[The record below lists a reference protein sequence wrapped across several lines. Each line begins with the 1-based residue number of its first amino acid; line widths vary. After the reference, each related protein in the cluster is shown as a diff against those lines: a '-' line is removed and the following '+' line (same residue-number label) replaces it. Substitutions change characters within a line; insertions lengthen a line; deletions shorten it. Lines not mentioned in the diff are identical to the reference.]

1 MRQLLFLIS
10 ILPALSACGSIGA
23 RTTDVSLHVSDN
35 EIPRIDCRPYPRPGV
50 LELGDIEPQ
59 SRADG
64 WFISHEDYK
73 ELSDMWDATI
83 LYMKQTRA
91 IASYFADCIGN
102 YNRSLAEL
110 EQRSRQGGPAPGEA
124 VREGARFRLP
134 PIFSDLFR

>member
-1 MRQLLFLIS
+1 MKSLVTLIS
-10 ILPALSACGSIGA
+10 ILPLLAACGGFGA
-23 RTTDVSLHVSDN
+23 RTTDVSVHVQDI
-35 EIPRIDCRPYPRPGV
+35 EIPEIDCRPFPRPSL

-64 WFISHEDYK
+64 WLISHEDYK

-91 IASYFADCIGN
+91 IAKYFADCIEN

-110 EQRSRQGGPAPGEA
+110 DGRSPEAGTSPGEA
-124 VREGARFRLP
+124 QREDIRLP
-134 PIFSDLFR
+134 RIFRDLFR